1 MTRFNFLLMIFSM
14 LEKIPIHVFDIPPDD
29 FFDARKNTYPMYNK
43 IFIFYTKCLRR
54 TVGPNLMT
62 HLTLMI
68 FSILEKIPI
77 RCSLLVYFPYLL
89 LEIFFVNL

>member
-1 MTRFNFLLMIFSM
+1 MSLIFLLMIFSI
-14 LEKIPIHVFDIPPDD
+14 LEKIPILCIT
-29 FFDARKNTYPMYNK
+29 R
-43 IFIFYTKCLRR
+43 IFYTKCLRR

-77 RCSLLVYFPYLL
+77 RCYLLVNSPYLL
-89 LEIFFVNL
+89 LKIFFVNL